1 MLYIL
6 ATQISNY
13 ANGLTETLYQLP
25 FSSAFANEIMKF
37 YFIQKNPPKNKCNNL
52 LYNLLSNQV

>member
-13 ANGLTETLYQLP
+13 ANGLTETLYQLL
-25 FSSAFANEIMKF
+25 FSSAFAN
-37 YFIQKNPPKNKCNNL
+37 FISYEKPPKTNAII
-52 LYNLLSNQV
+52 YYITY